1 MYTVICIH
9 TRIHCHFFISS
20 FRAFVITTALCP
32 SCGYGLTSKANTDFD
47 DFSHFSLEASQTF
60 GSQFLNKIYSSHL
73 SQKHQLKSSLVALP
87 RLFRLFTHQVDH
99 FCHFWSPTKWIISPL
114 QCEAVISV
122 ISCPGGYHQHRGEQF
137 LHLSDLGLQPGHR
150 WGHLVLAGGHHPGQ
164 RGAHGTHGELRDL
177 HGDDDHRLLGHP
189 PVGSDGDRLPALCDL
204 EEGGDGWGERVVRL
218 GVFMGLDV

>member
-60 GSQFLNKIYSSHL
+60 GSQFLKNNIFQPLESKTSVEIIPSG
-73 SQKHQLKSSLVALP
+73 
-87 RLFRLFTHQVDH
+87 
-99 FCHFWSPTKWIISPL
+99 PTKTL
-114 QCEAVISV
+114 QTLHPSGGSFLSFL
-122 ISCPGGYHQHRGEQF
+122 SCPGGYHQHRGEQF
-137 LHLSDLGLQPGHR
+137 LHLSDLGLQPGDR
-150 WGHLVLAGGHHPGQ
+150 WGHLVLAGGHHPCQ

-177 HGDDDHRLLGHP
+177 HGDDHHRVLGHP

-204 EEGGDGWGERVVRL
+204 EEGGDGGKGW
-218 GVFMGLDV
+218 